1 VIVEAHLHLNHLPA
15 LGWTLE
21 AAERVRRLRGGTAQA
36 LFGF

>member
-1 VIVEAHLHLNHLPA
+1 VIVEAHLHPDDIPA

-21 AAERVRRLRGGTAQA
+21 AAERVRRLRGGTARA